1 MSLDSAVAVVTGAAE
16 GMGRAIAWKL
26 GSEGAR
32 IAICDRNRE
41 GLDAASGEMAAIGFP
56 VLARVCDVSDSRQVE
71 EFVSAVTGEWGRI
84 RILVNNAGISK
95 RNPILEPGDETW
107 HEVLATNLTGVYYC
121 THRALSHFQDGGRI
135 VHISSISGK
144 VGAAEYSAYCASKHG
159 VIGLT
164 RALALELAPRRI
176 TVNAVCP
183 GWVRTSMAR
192 KDLQE
197 TALLEGL
204 SLEAMRRR
212 ILDGIPLGTMIRPEE
227 VADLVYFLV
236 SPSGAAITG
245 QAVDISAGE
254 VMS

>member
-1 MSLDSAVAVVTGAAE
+1 MSLESAVAVVTGAAE

-32 IAICDRNRE
+32 VAVCDRNQQ
-41 GLDAASGEMAAIGFP
+41 GLEAAAGQMAEAGFQ
-56 VLARVCDVSDSRQVE
+56 VLPRVCDVSESRQVE
-71 EFVSAVTGEWGRI
+71 EFVSAVTAEWGGI

-121 THRALSHFQDGGRI
+121 THRALRHFQDGGRI

-144 VGAAEYSAYCASKHG
+144 VGSAEYSAYCASKHG

-164 RALALELAPRRI
+164 RALALELAPRGI

-192 KDLQE
+192 RDLQE
-197 TALLEGL
+197 TARLEGL
-204 SLEAMRRR
+204 TVEAMKQR

-227 VADLVYFLV
+227 VAGLVHFLV